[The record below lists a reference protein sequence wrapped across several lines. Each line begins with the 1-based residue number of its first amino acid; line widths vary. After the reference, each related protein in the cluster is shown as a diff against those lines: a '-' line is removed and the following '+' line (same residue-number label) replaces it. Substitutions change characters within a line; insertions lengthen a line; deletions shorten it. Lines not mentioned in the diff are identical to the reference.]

1 MQNFTELET
10 FATDTLP
17 ELLETALN
25 ETEFY
30 SELRQQLEK
39 EAYYEDEWSD
49 CVTFSEKLLL
59 DI

>member
-17 ELLETALN
+17 ELFETSLN

-30 SELRQQLEK
+30 SELRQQIEK
-39 EAYYEDEWSD
+39 EAFYEDEWSD
-49 CVTFSEKLLL
+49 CVTFSEKLIL
-59 DI
+59 DN